1 MSRCSDDMNTQQSH
15 NKWQRGAEE
24 GFAGC
29 ILREKFTR
37 PLSCSVLPSG
47 DLFCSGKP
55 SGDLFCSVLPSGKSV
70 LFCSVLPS
78 KNLFCSFLTSQV
90 GICSVLFWQA
100 KWGCSATFDCNRL
113 CTCCNRHNAQMLSI
127 LLCRAFKIS
136 YRRNASSG
144 FSHLLAPANKGRVPK
159 KKYVFLLVFCQT
171 GGRGGSPRVVK
182 KPYCFF
188 EEKKFFFREHVKSF

>member
-55 SGDLFCSVLPSGKSV
+55 SGD

-144 FSHLLAPANKGRVPK
+144 FSHLLAPANNLVCWGLSLPKKGRV
-159 KKYVFLLVFCQT
+159 QI
-171 GGRGGSPRVVK
+171 RGHDMINNQYWS
-182 KPYCFF
+182 
-188 EEKKFFFREHVKSF
+188 SMINSLS